1 MGFRRDAC
9 FNRRTCIRCSADM
22 QLDHLAEMEAY
33 DGQRDWP
40 WEQPGTAEQGPE
52 KEPPIVNLLATTQA
66 ARLIKTV
73 WLNELYPA
81 Q

>member
-1 MGFRRDAC
+1 MSFRRDAC

-22 QLDHLAEMEAY
+22 QLGHPSEMESH

-52 KEPPIVNLLATTQA
+52 KEPPIVKTLDATQA
-66 ARLIKTV
+66 ARLMKTV
-73 WLNELYPA
+73 WLRVLYPA

>member
-1 MGFRRDAC
+1 
-9 FNRRTCIRCSADM
+9 M
-22 QLDHLAEMEAY
+22 QLGHLAEMEY
-33 DGQRDWP
+33 QDGQPDCQ
-40 WEQPGTAEQGPE
+40 WEHPGTAEQGPE